1 MKTKLFALFVM
12 TIATTSLLLSGC
24 TLAREHVSIEVSCD
38 EFYTNPHIE
47 NEVQIPVDGTVTLT
61 LCSNPTTGFQWEPTV
76 CCPLRSVILAEINH
90 EFIPPGETDDTT
102 PVVGAS
108 GKEVWVYKGV
118 NPGVA
123 SVSLDYR
130 RPWQSGERG
139 EWIYNLTIVVE

>member
-1 MKTKLFALFVM
+1 MKAKLFALSVM
-12 TIATTSLLLSGC
+12 IIATVVLLLSGC
-24 TLAREHVSIEVSCD
+24 VLARKHVSIEVCCD

-47 NEVQIPVDGTVTLT
+47 NEVHIPVDGTVTLT
-61 LCSNPTTGFQWEPTV
+61 LCSNPTTGFQWKPTV
-76 CCPLRSVILAEINH
+76 CCPLRSVILAEINY

-130 RPWQSGERG
+130 RG
-139 EWIYNLTIVVE
+139 L